1 MDKIYLKNELV
12 TGDTLTPEGVLTYI
26 ALRKIMDESA
36 VIRGKDSTL
45 DCISVNKMAYS
56 LIGTME
62 KYDKS
67 LLDALVRG
75 VYELVAGN
83 ILTIIQSYQ
92 NEWVL
97 DFKNMYVDTMTD
109 KYTVIIA
116 NETKKILTINGQ
128 MKRNISMLKYFVAL
142 VSTFDWSA
150 SLKCK
155 GNMPDLQGKL
165 THMPQDY
172 IAGQAGISVKT
183 CRRYN
188 DILVDCKVIYIYK
201 SNDKIK
207 FDDSLKQI
215 NNCYSRYEDRELCR
229 MYASNYENV
238 MGYQHKI
245 VQTKKNKQQADNNR
259 RLAQIYNRIREGY
272 ADEYDKATIKEVYK
286 YVTNRNKSLQEKID
300 EKHSQNYLSYS
311 DQEWVEKL
319 ESQIRDTSI
328 FEQFDFLTSVPKVS
342 EGTDETGDWG
352 EPDPME
358 RDFSL
363 EEILDMPDLS
373 DIPNAAQRTCEVQS
387 DCCNLHGEGDKFD
400 RAKLHRE
407 NSLNLANFTANLPQS
422 PRDDLELIDIDS
434 LFDDESSDKPVLS
447 KDEAWEL
454 FS

>member
-12 TGDTLTPEGVLTYI
+12 TGDILTPEGVLTYI

-56 LIGTME
+56 LIGTMD

-83 ILTIIQSYQ
+83 IVTIIQPYQ

-97 DFKNMYVDTMTD
+97 DFKHMYVDTMTN

-116 NETKKILTINGQ
+116 DEIKKILTINGQ

-207 FDDSLKQI
+207 SDDSLKQI
-215 NNCYSRYEDRELCR
+215 NNCYSRYEDRDLCR
-229 MYASNYENV
+229 MYASNYENI

-245 VQTKKNKQQADNNR
+245 VQTKKNKQQADKNR
-259 RLAQIYNRIREGY
+259 RLAQIYNRICDGHV
-272 ADEYDKATIKEVYK
+272 DEYDKATIKEVYK

-319 ESQIRDTSI
+319 ESQIRDVSI
-328 FEQFDFLTSVPKVS
+328 FEQFDFLQLPKVT
-342 EGTDETGDWG
+342 EPAETGDWG

-358 RDFSL
+358 YDFSV

-373 DIPNAAQRTCEVQS
+373 NDKKCHLIGEFQS
-387 DCCNLHGEGDKFD
+387 DPTSKVTDCDLQSEGGKSGSFGIDTAD
-400 RAKLHRE
+400 
-407 NSLNLANFTANLPQS
+407 NSVIVNSSITD
-422 PRDDLELIDIDS
+422 RDDIELIDIDS
-434 LFDDESSDKPVLS
+434 LFEDEADDKPVLS
-447 KDEAWEL
+447 QDEAWEL

>member
-36 VIRGKDSTL
+36 AIRGKDSTQ

-75 VYELVAGN
+75 VYELVVGN
-83 ILTIIQSYQ
+83 ILTIIQQYQ

-97 DFKNMYVDTMTD
+97 DFENMYVDTMTD
-109 KYTVIIA
+109 KYTIIIA
-116 NETKKILTINGQ
+116 DETKKILTINGQ
-128 MKRNISMLKYFVAL
+128 MKRNISMLKYFVTL

-188 DILVDCKVIYIYK
+188 DILVDYKIIYIYK

-229 MYASNYENV
+229 IYASNYENV

-259 RLAQIYNRIREGY
+259 RLAQIYNRICDGHG
-272 ADEYDKATIKEVYK
+272 DEYDKATIEEVYK

-300 EKHSQNYLSYS
+300 EKNNQSYLSYS

-328 FEQFDFLTSVPKVS
+328 FEQFDFLQSS
-342 EGTDETGDWG
+342 NNFNSADHWG
-352 EPDPME
+352 EPDPLI
-358 RDFSL
+358 DFSV
-363 EEILDMPDLS
+363 EEILDMS
-373 DIPNAAQRTCEVQS
+373 TVSEVQPDPTPKVTDS
-387 DCCNLHGEGDKFD
+387 DLQSEGDKP
-400 RAKLHRE
+400 KMY
-407 NSLNLANFTANLPQS
+407 ANETVSENLP
-422 PRDDLELIDIDS
+422 RRNDLELIDIDS
-434 LFDDESSDKPVLS
+434 LFDEDTDDRPVL
-447 KDEAWEL
+447 
-454 FS
+454 

>member
-36 VIRGKDSTL
+36 AIRGKDSTQ

-75 VYELVAGN
+75 VYELVVGN
-83 ILTIIQSYQ
+83 ILTIIQQYQ

-97 DFKNMYVDTMTD
+97 DFENMYVDTMTD
-109 KYTVIIA
+109 KYTIIIA
-116 NETKKILTINGQ
+116 DETKKILTINGQ
-128 MKRNISMLKYFVAL
+128 MKRNISMLKYFVTL

-188 DILVDCKVIYIYK
+188 DILVDYKIIYIYK

-229 MYASNYENV
+229 IYASNYENV

-259 RLAQIYNRIREGY
+259 RLAQIYNRICDGHG
-272 ADEYDKATIKEVYK
+272 DEYDKATIEEVYK

-300 EKHSQNYLSYS
+300 EKNNQSYLSYS

-328 FEQFDFLTSVPKVS
+328 FEQFDFLQSS
-342 EGTDETGDWG
+342 NNFNSADQWG

-358 RDFSL
+358 HDFSL
-363 EEILDMPDLS
+363 EEILDMDDLS
-373 DIPNAAQRTCEVQS
+373 DMSNLEQRTSEVQPDQTS
-387 DCCNLHGEGDKFD
+387 KVTDCDLQSEGGKSGSFGIDTAD
-400 RAKLHRE
+400 
-407 NSLNLANFTANLPQS
+407 NSVIVNSSITD
-422 PRDDLELIDIDS
+422 RDDIELIDIDS
-434 LFDDESSDKPVLS
+434 LFDDEVDDKPVLS
-447 KDEAWEL
+447 QDEAWEL